1 MSKINDQLA
10 EAAIAFGDAVKVHK
24 RAAQAR
30 ELLRDEL
37 RAAEVAVCNADIAAR
52 AARRTLDRLTHQ
64 FAADQLLEESFQRDG
79 RMCEAGAA

>member
-1 MSKINDQLA
+1 MSKLNEDLQD
-10 EAAIAFGDAVKVHK
+10 AAIAFGDAVKEHK
-24 RAAQAR
+24 RADQAR

-37 RAAEVAVCNADIAAR
+37 RAADVRVCNADIAMR

-64 FAADQLLEESFQRDG
+64 FAAEQLLEESFQRDG